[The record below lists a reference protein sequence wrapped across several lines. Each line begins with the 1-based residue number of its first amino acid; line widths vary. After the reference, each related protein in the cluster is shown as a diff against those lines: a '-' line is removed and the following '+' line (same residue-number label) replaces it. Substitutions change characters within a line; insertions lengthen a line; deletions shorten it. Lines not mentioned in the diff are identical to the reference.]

1 MFLDF
6 VTQAFTLRQAAR
18 LGAANDNFSSP
29 PNPVPFSL
37 YSSSPVLCALFWVT
51 REENG
56 QWKYY
61 VRCFGGWRRM
71 FQQFPYSSWLIIFGC
86 YKNTRFDF
94 LCAWLFFWPLNRFSL
109 RENDLVREFRDRSS
123 PSKLQLCKRY
133 CGKVQKCMQIFW
145 HVDLSRDFWGN
156 SNSIFPTK
164 RGLLAILFDIGGKRR
179 SETFNK
185 TDGLRVKSL

>member
-61 VRCFGGWRRM
+61 VRCFGGWRL

-145 HVDLSRDFWGN
+145 HVDLSRDFWGQFKLYFSN
-156 SNSIFPTK
+156 KERLASNSFWH
-164 RGLLAILFDIGGKRR
+164 RG
-179 SETFNK
+179 ETTERNI
-185 TDGLRVKSL
+185 